1 MHSGAMTAAPD
12 PQLRLQPEW
21 LAHRYDP
28 QHDAVHFVRADRAL
42 RREIP
47 FLTDEYLPS
56 ASDPIVVGREEALA
70 AAPPAAP
77 IHFIFHSAYCCS
89 TLLANA
95 YDREGASGS
104 LKEPIILND
113 LVGWQH
119 RGGEPKRIAEIL
131 DGALRLLARPFA
143 EGEAMVVKPS
153 NVVNG
158 LIPVMLAMRPE
169 ARALL
174 LHAPLRG
181 YLGSIANKG
190 LWGRNWVRDLF
201 LKQLKSGIVDL
212 GFQPEDHLLQTD
224 LQVAALGWLAQ
235 HRLFARLAG
244 QYPDRVRT
252 LDSETLLARPADAL
266 AALDALLGLADD
278 PAARERI
285 VGDAFS
291 RHAKFGGAFDRDSR
305 AADQRMA
312 AEVHGDE
319 IDKVATWAETV
330 ATNLG
335 VGLALPAPLL
345 KA

>member
-1 MHSGAMTAAPD
+1 MTAPE
-12 PQLRLQPEW
+12 QLRLQPEW

-42 RREIP
+42 RRSVP

-56 ASDPIVVGREEALA
+56 AADPQTIGRADALGV
-70 AAPPAAP
+70 APPAAP
-77 IHFIFHSAYCCS
+77 VHFIFHSAYCCS

-95 YDREGASGS
+95 YERPGISGS

-119 RGGEPKRIAEIL
+119 RGGDRNRIAEVL
-131 DGALRLLARPFA
+131 DGALRLLARPFDD
-143 EGEAMVVKPS
+143 GEAMVVKPS

-158 LIPVMLAMRPE
+158 LIPPMLAMRPE

-201 LKQLKSGIVDL
+201 LKQLKSGLVDF

-224 LQVAALGWLAQ
+224 LQIAALGWLAQ
-235 HRLFARLAG
+235 HRLFAHLAG

-252 LDSETLLARPADAL
+252 LDSETLLARPAETL
-266 AALDALLGLADD
+266 TALDTLFGLSGDTAE
-278 PAARERI
+278 RERI
-285 VGDAFS
+285 VTEVFS
-291 RHAKFGGAFDRDSR
+291 RHAKFGGDFDRDSR
-305 AADQRMA
+305 AADQRSA

-319 IDKVATWAETV
+319 IEKVAIWAETV
-330 ATNLG
+330 AQG
-335 VGLALPAPLL
+335 AGLRFDLPAPLL
-345 KA
+345 PV